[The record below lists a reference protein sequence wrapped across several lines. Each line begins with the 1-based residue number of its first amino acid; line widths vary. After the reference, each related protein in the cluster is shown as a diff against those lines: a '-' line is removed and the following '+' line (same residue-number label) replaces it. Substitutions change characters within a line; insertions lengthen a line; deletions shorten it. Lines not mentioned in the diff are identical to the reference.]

1 MCAMERPL
9 MCSLCDDTV
18 ALVVSFAGPRGAPAE
33 ALLSASRRLFAAV
46 ICHRGAFLGPVQAAW
61 REAFERDLAGEDVEA
76 EVLALALWRHSHVLV
91 RHLEVLKALNA
102 WLALQSRRG
111 AETAD
116 LDSGEAAQR
125 AHFTRLEA
133 AELRRRAAVV
143 GAASGKFRAR
153 LRLGGA
159 EGELQGGGLATWA
172 DVTARAVAAARWPE
186 QGHSRRAL
194 PVTPTMNQLR
204 ASAAAARRTSRGCP
218 RAAGNSPRV
227 AAPLRPAENIK
238 KSRRSRAAWR
248 WAAELLR
255 GDGSLTAL
263 CTRAEVL
270 EGKRLGVDP
279 CIAGA

>member
-1 MCAMERPL
+1 MS
-9 MCSLCDDTV
+9 SLCDDTL
-18 ALVVSFAGPRGAPAE
+18 ALVVSFAGPRGVPAE
-33 ALLSASRRLFAAV
+33 ALLSASRRFFAAV

-61 REAFERDLAGEDVEA
+61 REAFERDLAGENVEA
-76 EVLALALWRHSHVLV
+76 EVLAPALWRHSHVLV

-111 AETAD
+111 AETTD
-116 LDSGEAAQR
+116 PDSGEAAQR

-143 GAASGKFRAR
+143 GAASGKLRAR
-153 LRLGGA
+153 LRLSCA
-159 EGELQGGGLATWA
+159 EGEVQCGGVATWA
-172 DVTARAVAAARWPE
+172 DVTAKAVAAARWPE
-186 QGHSRRAL
+186 QGCGRRGL
-194 PVTPTMNQLR
+194 PGTPTMNQLR

-218 RAAGNSPRV
+218 RPTGHSPGV
-227 AAPLRPAENIK
+227 AAPLRHAENIK

-270 EGKRLGVDP
+270 EGECLGVNT